1 MVCRVLGLRNA
12 ADLTRPHLTKANVG
26 PKKGNPDGH
35 QQTVF
40 QRFWLRQA
48 LKYKILLSISKPQNP
63 QTIFEV
69 RAFLPLKALVRYI
82 RAFLLD
88 KFICIYYA
96 KNMLAGIRIY
106 TSDIVWRQIFSDL
119 NATVVDSSFSADL
132 NFDDIAPKKPLT
144 PIELKSLILSEIDT
158 SELLRGIFGHDVF
171 LSRIQTQIIVLLH
184 RNQGLTAVQLKQALG
199 YPSDIATN
207 SIDTAIYQLRK
218 KYGRNFIE
226 NDGGVYKLGRI

>member
-1 MVCRVLGLRNA
+1 M
-12 ADLTRPHLTKANVG
+12 
-26 PKKGNPDGH
+26 
-35 QQTVF
+35 
-40 QRFWLRQA
+40 
-48 LKYKILLSISKPQNP
+48 
-63 QTIFEV
+63 
-69 RAFLPLKALVRYI
+69 
-82 RAFLLD
+82 D

-132 NFDDIAPKKPLT
+132 NFDDIAPKKSLT

-158 SELLRGIFGHDVF
+158 SELLRGIFGQDVF